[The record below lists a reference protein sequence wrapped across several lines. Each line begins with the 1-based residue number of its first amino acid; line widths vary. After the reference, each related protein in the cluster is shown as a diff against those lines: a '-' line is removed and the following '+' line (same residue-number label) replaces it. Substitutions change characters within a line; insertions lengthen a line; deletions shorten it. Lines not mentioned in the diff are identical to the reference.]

1 MGENQMKHVSVNGC
15 QLWVEDTGDTT
26 KPAILFSH
34 SLFFDHTMF
43 HHQRDKLADDY
54 RVVTYDHRGQGKSSP
69 AERAEQSMDQLT
81 EDAASLIKAL
91 NLAPCHVIGNSMG
104 GFIALRL
111 AARYPDLI
119 ASAVP
124 INSSGEE
131 EHKKTDFAPLVE
143 SMAAN
148 GTEPLI
154 DTLMYIMFGD
164 TFLADPGRT
173 EEKDHWRRKMLNLQK
188 SIADSAYQVVFRQPI
203 LHELKDC
210 RVPVLAIAGDEDHA
224 YGPTESKNI
233 ATASG
238 GKYHVIEKSG
248 HSASIEQHNTV
259 NNIILKH
266 INDIKK

>member
-1 MGENQMKHVSVNGC
+1 MQHIAVNGC
-15 QLWVEDTGDTT
+15 KLWVEDTGDIA

-43 HHQRDKLADDY
+43 HHQRDELAGDY
-54 RVVTYDHRGQGKSSP
+54 RIVAYDHRGQGRSSP
-69 AERAEQSMDQLT
+69 AERAEQSMDHLT
-81 EDAASLIKAL
+81 EDAAGLISAL

-119 ASAVP
+119 ASVVP

-164 TFLADPGRT
+164 TFLADPDRAK
-173 EEKDHWRRKMLNLQK
+173 EKNHWRQKMLNLPK
-188 SIADSAYQVVFRQPI
+188 SIADSAHQVVFRQSI

-210 RVPVLAIAGDEDHA
+210 RVPVFAIAGDEDHA
-224 YGPTESKNI
+224 YGAKEAKNI

-238 GKYHVIEKSG
+238 GKYHVVDKTG
-248 HSASIEQHNTV
+248 HSASIEKYKVINELIINHIKNT
-259 NNIILKH
+259 NK
-266 INDIKK
+266 